1 MTIIRPIL
9 RIYDYDK
16 TIEFY
21 INWLGFKVEWL
32 HVFEPGMPRY
42 MQVSMRDIVLHLS
55 EHHGDGSPGLH
66 LQILEFDGL
75 REYHKQLID
84 KKYKYNRPGL
94 EVPFWNDKQIM
105 MTVIDPVGNRITF
118 FEDEKL

>member
-21 INWLGFKVEWL
+21 INWLGFNVDWV
-32 HVFEPGMPRY
+32 HVFEPGTPRY
-42 MQVSMRDIVLHLS
+42 MQISMRDIVLHLS
-55 EHHGDGSPGLH
+55 EHHGDGSPGIR
-66 LQILEFDGL
+66 LQFEQFEGL

-84 KKYKYNRPGL
+84 KQYKYNRPGL
-94 EVPFWNDKQIM
+94 EVPFWNAKQIM
-105 MTVIDPVGNRITF
+105 VTVIDPVGNRITF
-118 FEDEKL
+118 IEDDK